1 MVTNQMMVAKTA
13 NILANLLK
21 KHGIGVTP
29 YDTTL
34 KPIEKVLRGSWY
46 VDKAK
51 QAGHTDCVYIGT
63 ECGFFVVLE
72 NCEIMVGQNIMIT
85 DAITSLVLS
94 CTDFVDGADVCDVWQ
109 MFRWHGW
116 ADEPYYEDYVA
127 CFEISQLRALLNK
140 LNFINL

>member
-1 MVTNQMMVAKTA
+1 MMVAKTA

-51 QAGHTDCVYIGT
+51 QAGHTDCVYIGI
-63 ECGFFVVLE
+63 ECGGFFAVLE
-72 NCEIMVGQNIMIT
+72 DCSIMVGKNIMIA
-85 DAITSLVLS
+85 DAVTAIIEDY
-94 CTDFVDGADVCDVWQ
+94 TDFLKNSDIIDVWSL
-109 MFRWHGW
+109 FRWHGW
-116 ADEPYYEDYVA
+116 CDEPF
-127 CFEISQLRALLNK
+127 C
-140 LNFINL
+140 